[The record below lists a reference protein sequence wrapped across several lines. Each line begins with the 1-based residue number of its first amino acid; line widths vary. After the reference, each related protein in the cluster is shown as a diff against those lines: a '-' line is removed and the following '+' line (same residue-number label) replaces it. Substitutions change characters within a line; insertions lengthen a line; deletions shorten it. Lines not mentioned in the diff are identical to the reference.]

1 MTRKELQDVQKN
13 YKEMLL
19 KAPDNIMV
27 RYGMIQYL
35 AEEMCYTHHERG
47 QRLWAFFQALKE
59 IEGGSY
65 GAEEK
70 HPQHPVL

>member
-1 MTRKELQDVQKN
+1 MTRKELQDVQKS

-19 KAPDNIMV
+19 KRPNDIMI

-59 IEGGSY
+59 IEGGNY
-65 GAEEK
+65 GTKE
-70 HPQHPVL
+70 